1 MFQTYLENNPNY
13 PPLLW
18 WPPARKS
25 LWLGEERAGVRV
37 SMLWPPPPQSSPI
50 KASGSEEP
58 LARRGEDKTWLFSW
72 FVGDAL
78 VMGNYLENNRESLL
92 V

>member
-1 MFQTYLENNPNY
+1 MSQTYLENNPNY

-25 LWLGEERAGVRV
+25 LWFGEERAGVRV
-37 SMLWPPPPQSSPI
+37 SMLCPPPPQSSPI
-50 KASGSEEP
+50 K
-58 LARRGEDKTWLFSW
+58 GEDKTWLFSW
-72 FVGDAL
+72 FAGDAL